1 MPTYPGFAI
10 SAEAFAEIRRTLELA
25 NAVDLDAVKPGGVD
39 APGPDMVDVHGVT
52 LIASEPN
59 PHQVERHLVQIK
71 IGPDK
76 WIDLFACETP
86 KEAADFMLT
95 VCAGSSVHLR
105 AVHLRSYATA
115 EELGPAAPPELD
127 A

>member
-1 MPTYPGFAI
+1 MSIAYPGVLI
-10 SAEAFAEIRRTLELA
+10 SAEAFAEIRRA
-25 NAVDLDAVKPGGVD
+25 LDAPTSLIGDEASEG
-39 APGPDMVDVHGVT
+39 PGPDMVDVHGVT

-59 PHQVERHLVQIK
+59 PHRVERHLVQIK
-71 IGPDK
+71 IGPSK